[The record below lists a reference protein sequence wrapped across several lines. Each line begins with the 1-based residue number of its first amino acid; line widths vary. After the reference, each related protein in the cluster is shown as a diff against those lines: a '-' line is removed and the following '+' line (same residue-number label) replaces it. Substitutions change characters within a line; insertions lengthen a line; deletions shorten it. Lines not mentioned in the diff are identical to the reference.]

1 MPDATTIPTA
11 TQTAQPAAQ
20 SASTQTTTATTGTT
34 SSASTDNTA
43 TPLLLVKDTVKNAKK
58 TANQSTQLYLRIAE
72 IRDNVVVLKNGGI
85 RAVLKTSSVNI
96 HLKSEEEQNAVI
108 YSYQNFLNTIEFPIQ
123 IVVRSKKLDLDNYL
137 DQLNAIAGK
146 QPNPLLK
153 NQTLDYIDY
162 IKRLIEYADIMQK
175 EFYVIIPYDPPRA
188 KKISIFQKFAEYM
201 TPRDSVG
208 QLRIRHHEFEY
219 LRKGL
224 MQRVNIATS
233 GLQNCGLKVDQ
244 LTTPELVT
252 LFYECYNPRT
262 SRIQK
267 FDKSDELDIT
277 HDHDIFDAKKKMLE
291 DGEEGEDA

>member
-1 MPDATTIPTA
+1 MPDATLT
-11 TQTAQPAAQ
+11 PA
-20 SASTQTTTATTGTT
+20 TQTTTATTGTP
-34 SSASTDNTA
+34 ANTGA
-43 TPLLLVKDTVKNAKK
+43 TAHTGDPLLLVKDTVKNAPKN
-58 TANQSTQLYLRIAE
+58 ANHSTQLYMRIAE

-137 DQLNAIAGK
+137 DQLNDIAVK
-146 QPNPLLK
+146 QQNPLLK
-153 NQTLDYIDY
+153 NQTTDYIDY

-188 KKISIFQKFAEYM
+188 KKITIFQKFAEFVS
-201 TPRDSVG
+201 PRDNVA
-208 QLRIRHHEFEY
+208 QLRIRHREFES

-267 FDKSDELDIT
+267 FDKSDELDVI
-277 HDHDIFDAKKKMLE
+277 HDHDLFDAKKKMLE
-291 DGEEGEDA
+291 DGGEGDA

>member
-1 MPDATTIPTA
+1 MPEATLTTATPTA
-11 TQTAQPAAQ
+11 TATAQPTA
-20 SASTQTTTATTGTT
+20 ATTG
-34 SSASTDNTA
+34 SANTGD
-43 TPLLLVKDTVKNAKK
+43 PLLLVKDTVKNAKK
-58 TANQSTQLYLRIAE
+58 MPNQSTQLYLRIAE

-137 DQLNAIAGK
+137 DQLNDIAGK

-175 EFYVIIPYDPPRA
+175 EFFVIIPYDPPRA
-188 KKISIFQKFAEYM
+188 KKITIFQKFAEYVS
-201 TPRDSVG
+201 PRDSVA
-208 QLRIRHHEFEY
+208 QFRQRHHEFES

-267 FDKSDELDIT
+267 FDKSDELDVT
-277 HDHDIFDAKKKMLE
+277 HDHDIFDEKKKMLE
-291 DGEEGEDA
+291 DGEGDGEA

>member
-1 MPDATTIPTA
+1 MPEATLPTA
-11 TQTAQPAAQ
+11 TQP
-20 SASTQTTTATTGTT
+20 ATTGTP
-34 SSASTDNTA
+34 ANAGVAANTGDQ
-43 TPLLLVKDTVKNAKK
+43 LLLVKDTVKNAQKN
-58 TANQSTQLYLRIAE
+58 ANHSTQLYLRIAE

-137 DQLNAIAGK
+137 DQLSAIAGK

-188 KKISIFQKFAEYM
+188 KKITIFQKFAEYVS
-201 TPRDSVG
+201 PRDSVA
-208 QLRIRHHEFEY
+208 QLRQRHHEFES

-267 FDKSDELDIT
+267 FDKSDELDVT
-277 HDHDIFDAKKKMLE
+277 HDHDIFDEKKKMLE
-291 DGEEGEDA
+291 EGDGEA